1 MAQAASDFYAKTTS
15 LPSGDWTQWPRSQV
29 KEGAVEY
36 FDAKD
41 EMPERIG
48 KVIGDVLAAL
58 VIIGVFLLISTIV

>member
-1 MAQAASDFYAKTTS
+1 M
-15 LPSGDWTQWPRSQV
+15 
-29 KEGAVEY
+29 EY

-58 VIIGVFLLISTIV
+58 VVIGVLVLLSTII